1 MDRSTVAYSATR
13 VEVRRFA
20 WIILLLAGVAMH
32 ALDKR
37 GANAS
42 ALVTSG
48 IVHVV
53 LSTLFAWLTGTV
65 FRAFDKA
72 LSTTEL
78 FNVVALSH
86 LWVLVGWPLGWWDA
100 SLPIDSLTRLLVFVS
115 TVIAV
120 SSLTGVRVVG
130 VILGFLFSALAVG
143 LLFLIVGAAL
153 VATLGVAVGMFFAT
167 EFEVAD
173 MLRFFNIE
181 VETSAN

>member
-1 MDRSTVAYSATR
+1 
-13 VEVRRFA
+13 VRRFA
-20 WIILLLAGVAMH
+20 WSILLLAGAAMH

-37 GANAS
+37 NANAS

-48 IVHVV
+48 VSHVV
-53 LSTLFAWLTGTV
+53 MSLMFAWLTGAV
-65 FRAFDKA
+65 FRSFDKS

-86 LWVLVGWPLGWWDA
+86 VWVLVGWPLGWWDA
-100 SLPIDSLTRLLVFVS
+100 SLPIDGLARLLVFVC

-120 SSLTGVRVVG
+120 SSLTGVRVIG
-130 VILGFLFSALAVG
+130 VILGLLLSALAVG
-143 LLFLIVGAAL
+143 LLFLLVGALL
-153 VATLGVAVGMFFAT
+153 VATLGVAVGMLFAT

-181 VETSAN
+181 VETTAN